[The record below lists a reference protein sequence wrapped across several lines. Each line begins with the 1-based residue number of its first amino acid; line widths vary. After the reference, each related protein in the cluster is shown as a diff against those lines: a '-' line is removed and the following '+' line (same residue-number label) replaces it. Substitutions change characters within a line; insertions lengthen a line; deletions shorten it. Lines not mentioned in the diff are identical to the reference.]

1 MRPEVDK
8 MQRMLVRIR
17 SSQREDDPPGPVG
30 SGAMGDHGDKW
41 LF

>member
-1 MRPEVDK
+1 
-8 MQRMLVRIR
+8 MQRMPVRIR
-17 SSQREDDPPGPVG
+17 SPQRERGSPKPAG